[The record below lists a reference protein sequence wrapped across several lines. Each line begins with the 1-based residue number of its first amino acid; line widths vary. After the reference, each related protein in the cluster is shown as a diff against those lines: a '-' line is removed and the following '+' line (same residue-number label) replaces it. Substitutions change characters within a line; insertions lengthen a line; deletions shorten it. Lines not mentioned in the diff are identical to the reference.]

1 VGDGTTDMPWP
12 DRGAVFADGRDAAQ
26 MIESLQRFAR
36 AQAAGEKFRL
46 ALGDRALDAS
56 RRWHIAAL
64 EIARAQ

>member
-1 VGDGTTDMPWP
+1 
-12 DRGAVFADGRDAAQ
+12 
-26 MIESLQRFAR
+26 LQRFAR
-36 AQAAGEKFRL
+36 AQAPGEKFRL